1 MTARAWFPAL
11 LIALA
16 GFALNA
22 AVAAD
27 DEPDCTRYRI
37 AGLPCPSRPG
47 AARSPETAHLPLRPV
62 LPPRATQA
70 PPSVAPG
77 QLRDASG
84 ALGVSGTSAPARAS
98 AAPAPAVPS
107 LLPLPSLPLAV
118 PAAGLSSL
126 PVLPAGSALMP
137 MAIPPPPPLAAAPP
151 RPAAENREPGQV
163 VVYWAS
169 ADEADAALATLARE
183 RQIQPATRSR
193 LEALGGVLAVFQLA
207 TPALAA
213 DFREQL
219 ARDFP
224 GLAADFNTRY
234 RPLQQPQARPRIY
247 LPQKIDQLPGVQDA
261 TGMKA
266 VRVGIV
272 DGPVA
277 AIAALA
283 GASITR
289 KSFLAATETASPA
302 GHATAI
308 AALISGQDGVPGFWS
323 MAPQARLHS
332 AEIMRSVGADDC
344 TNSAALVRALDWLLA
359 EKVQIINLS
368 LGGPGDG
375 VMEKAFARLAELPV
389 TLVAAAGNGG
399 PAAPPAY
406 PAAYPGV
413 IAVTATDASDKP
425 YAAANRGAYI
435 TLAAPGVDLWVPDAV
450 SGHYVSGTSF
460 SAAVVTAAGA
470 LLLGRNA
477 RLDAKSLARQLCR
490 GARDLGAPGPDPVF
504 GCGLI
509 QIGAALRDERL

>member
-1 MTARAWFPAL
+1 MSARPFFPAVF
-11 LIALA
+11 IALA

-22 AVAAD
+22 AAVD
-27 DEPDCTRYRI
+27 DEADCTRYRI

-47 AARSPETAHLPLRPV
+47 NSRSPDAARLPVRPV
-62 LPPRATQA
+62 LPPRAMEA
-70 PPSVAPG
+70 PAPAAAG
-77 QLRDASG
+77 QPRDASG
-84 ALGVSGTSAPARAS
+84 ALAPGRAL

-107 LLPLPSLPLAV
+107 LPALPLAA
-118 PAAGLSSL
+118 PAASL
-126 PVLPAGSALMP
+126 PALPAGSALMP
-137 MAIPPPPPLAAAPP
+137 MAIAPAPVAAIPRVPL
-151 RPAAENREPGQV
+151 ESREPGQV

-169 ADEADAALATLARE
+169 TDEADAALAVLARD
-183 RQIQPATRSR
+183 RQIQPIARSR

-207 TPALAA
+207 TPAQAA

-219 ARDFP
+219 LRDFP

-234 RPLQQPQARPRIY
+234 RPLQQPKARPRIY
-247 LPQKIDQLPGVQDA
+247 LPQKIDQPQGVPDA
-261 TGMKA
+261 TGMSA

-289 KSFLAATETASPA
+289 KSFLAATETAAAA

-308 AALISGQDGVPGFWS
+308 AALISGQDGVPGFWG
-323 MAPQARLHS
+323 MAPQVRLHS
-332 AEIMRSVGADDC
+332 AEIMRSVGIDDC

-413 IAVTATDASDKP
+413 IAVTATDASDNP
-425 YAAANRGAYI
+425 YSAANRGAYI
-435 TLAAPGVDLWVPDAV
+435 TLAAPGVDLWVPDAA

-477 RLDAKSLARQLCR
+477 RLNAKSLTRQLCR

-509 QIGAALRDERL
+509 QVGASLRDERL

>member
-1 MTARAWFPAL
+1 MAARAFFPGL

-16 GFALNA
+16 GLALNEA
-22 AVAAD
+22 APAAG

-47 AARSPETAHLPLRPV
+47 AARSPEAARVPARPV
-62 LPPRATQA
+62 LVPRAAQA
-70 PPSVAPG
+70 PPPAVPG
-77 QLRDASG
+77 RQRDAPG
-84 ALGVSGTSAPARAS
+84 ALGAPGPAVLAPTVPAPS
-98 AAPAPAVPS
+98 PLPSPPLAAPALPA
-107 LLPLPSLPLAV
+107 LPSLPAM
-118 PAAGLSSL
+118 PTGR
-126 PVLPAGSALMP
+126 ALMP
-137 MAIPPPPPLAAAPP
+137 MAIPPAPPFAAAIPG
-151 RPAAENREPGQV
+151 PATGSREPGQV

-169 ADEADAALATLARE
+169 ADEADAALAALARE
-183 RQIQPATRSR
+183 RQVQPASLSR

-213 DFREQL
+213 GFREQL

-247 LPQKIDQLPGVQDA
+247 LPQKIGQLPGVADA
-261 TGMKA
+261 AGMSA

-289 KSFLAATETASPA
+289 KSFLAAADIAAPA
-302 GHATAI
+302 DHATAI

-332 AEIMRSVGADDC
+332 AEIMRSVGVDDC

-413 IAVTATDASDKP
+413 IAVTATDASDRP

-435 TLAAPGVDLWVPDAV
+435 TLAAPGVDLWVPDAA
-450 SGHYVSGTSF
+450 SGRYVSGTSF

-470 LLLGRNA
+470 LLLGRNP
-477 RLDAKSLARQLCR
+477 RLHAKSLALELCR

-504 GCGLI
+504 GCGLV
-509 QIGAALRDERL
+509 QVGAALRDERP

>member
-247 LPQKIDQLPGVQDA
+247 LPQKIDALPARSQSGRHRRRARWHRRRPGGGDRGAAAGRASRAKVFWAA
-261 TGMKA
+261 T
-266 VRVGIV
+266 
-272 DGPVA
+272 D
-277 AIAALA
+277 IAAA
-283 GASITR
+283 
-289 KSFLAATETASPA
+289 P

-308 AALISGQDGVPGFWS
+308 AALISGQDACRRFHR
-323 MAPQARLHS
+323 ALRRARLHS
-332 AEIMRSVGADDC
+332 AEIMRAVGAGRLRP
-344 TNSAALVRALDWLLA
+344 T
-359 EKVQIINLS
+359 
-368 LGGPGDG
+368 
-375 VMEKAFARLAELPV
+375 ARPWCAHS
-389 TLVAAAGNGG
+389 TGC
-399 PAAPPAY
+399 
-406 PAAYPGV
+406 
-413 IAVTATDASDKP
+413 
-425 YAAANRGAYI
+425 
-435 TLAAPGVDLWVPDAV
+435 W
-450 SGHYVSGTSF
+450 
-460 SAAVVTAAGA
+460 
-470 LLLGRNA
+470 
-477 RLDAKSLARQLCR
+477 AKSPAHQFQ
-490 GARDLGAPGPDPVF
+490 PGRA
-504 GCGLI
+504 G
-509 QIGAALRDERL
+509 